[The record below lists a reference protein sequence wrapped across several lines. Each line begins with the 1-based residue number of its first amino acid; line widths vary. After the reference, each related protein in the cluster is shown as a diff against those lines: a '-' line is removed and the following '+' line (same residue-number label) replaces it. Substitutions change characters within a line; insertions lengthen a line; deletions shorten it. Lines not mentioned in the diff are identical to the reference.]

1 MKENS
6 SLKINS
12 VKQWLRTDWTQTKK
26 KKKKMEVGPNG
37 ILGFMWHISDAS
49 LLRQSVVRVVTLL
62 KWSHFLKAHMV

>member
-12 VKQWLRTDWTQTKK
+12 VKQWLRTDWTQK

-37 ILGFMWHISDAS
+37 ILGFMWHIFDAS
-49 LLRQSVVRVVTLL
+49 LLRQSVERAVTFLI
-62 KWSHFLKAHMV
+62 WTHFLRAHMV